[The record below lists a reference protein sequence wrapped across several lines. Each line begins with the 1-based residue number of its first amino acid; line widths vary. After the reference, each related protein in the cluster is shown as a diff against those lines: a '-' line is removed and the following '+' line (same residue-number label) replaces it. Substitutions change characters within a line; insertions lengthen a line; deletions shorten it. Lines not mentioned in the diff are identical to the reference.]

1 MPTPTPLPI
10 SSTLVRRLAVTKQR
24 LAGPRP
30 APGPAG
36 LLEVARD
43 LGCIQLDPIS
53 AVDRTHRLVW
63 FSRAG
68 RYTTADLDQVLW
80 QERQM
85 FEYWAHCASLVLTED
100 YPLHSR
106 HMQTYRSAAKA
117 PHSSAWIKANDKLR
131 RYILRELKRGGPL
144 PSRALEEDGLE
155 TQPWVTTGWNAG
167 RNVSRMLFYLIMQ
180 GTIMVAGRVGGQ
192 KLYDLAERVLPAW
205 APRDRLSERE
215 VVRRAAEKSLRALGV
230 ATPRQISQHFIRW
243 RYPDL
248 PAALADL
255 EKRGCIQRVSV
266 EPAPGE
272 AAWKGPAY
280 IHTDDRPPLDGLAG
294 DAWQP
299 RTVLLSPF
307 DNLICDR
314 VRTRLLFNF
323 DFTIEI
329 YVPKPKRKYG
339 YYVLPILHGDQLIGR
354 FDSLMDRSQGRLNVN
369 AVYAEPGAPLNAA
382 AGQAVAGAVRELAE
396 FLGATSLA
404 FERDRLPAGWKRAL
418 LAMV

>member
-1 MPTPTPLPI
+1 MPTAAPLPI
-10 SSTLVRRLAVTKQR
+10 STALVRRLAVTKQR

-68 RYTTADLDQVLW
+68 RYTTAELDQVLW
-80 QERQM
+80 QERHL

-100 YPLHSR
+100 YPLHQHLMR
-106 HMQTYRSAAKA
+106 TYHTDEHYPRTRAWAA
-117 PHSSAWIKANDKLR
+117 ANDKLR

-144 PSRALEEDGLE
+144 PSRALEEHDLHPE
-155 TQPWVTTGWNAG
+155 AWILTGWTSG
-167 RNVSRMLFYLIMQ
+167 RNVSRMLDYLFMQ
-180 GTIMVAGRVGGQ
+180 GTIAVAGRVGGQ

-205 APRDRLSERE
+205 TPRDRLSERE
-215 VVRRAAEKSLRALGV
+215 LVRRAAEKSLRALGV
-230 ATPRQISQHFIRW
+230 ATPLQISHHFIRG
-243 RYPDL
+243 RYPGL
-248 PAALADL
+248 LQALAEL
-255 EKRGCIQRVSV
+255 EKRGRVQRVSV
-266 EPAPGE
+266 QPAAGE
-272 AAWKGPAY
+272 APWKGPAY
-280 IHTDDRPPLDGLAG
+280 IHTDDLPLLDSLAG
-294 DAWQP
+294 DGWQP

-314 VRTRLLFNF
+314 QRTRQLFGF

-329 YVPKPKRKYG
+329 YVPKAKRKYG

-354 FDSLMDRSQGRLNVN
+354 FDSLMDRSAGVLNVN
-369 AVYAEPGAPLNAA
+369 TVYAEPGAPLNAA
-382 AGQAVAGAVRELAE
+382 TGQAVAGAVQELAG
-396 FLGATSLA
+396 FLGAATVA
-404 FERDRLPAGWKRAL
+404 YQRDRLPAGWKRAL
-418 LAMV
+418 LA